1 MRRWLGA
8 RPFPWESP
16 QPQLEAELVRQF
28 VSMLNIS
35 ILQSFVAIP
44 LFGLLMYRHAPG
56 WRILF
61 WSGLFLLMELLFARL
76 AHRFRLQARRQEQ
89 VFAHYLGL
97 RRLMLCSAM
106 VWSMMMWFM
115 FPEQEGAYRI
125 VVVLWLAGGFAAVC
139 LLMAPCR
146 DLHLTFFI
154 GYWAY
159 PLYRFYSE
167 GGVLYS
173 ALLAGAVIFILV
185 QWEFLSSFNPLLR
198 DTVRLREQNAV
209 VLRRL
214 QSVHAESEGN
224 GSCWSSGGTC
234 CARRWSNCTRWPNPM
249 C

>member
-1 MRRWLGA
+1 M
-8 RPFPWESP
+8 
-16 QPQLEAELVRQF
+16 
-28 VSMLNIS
+28 
-35 ILQSFVAIP
+35 
-44 LFGLLMYRHAPG
+44 PG

-214 QSVHAESEGN
+214 QSVHAESEGKRELLEQRRN
-224 GSCWSSGGTC
+224 MLRQAVEQLHALAESDVLTGCLNQGP
-234 CARRWSNCTRWPNPM
+234 CAAAWRRWIRTRGVEPGNAGSG
-249 C
+249 